1 MRRDGAGGGA
11 AGGGRC
17 VRAQA
22 KGAINQEAVDLAPG
36 FWFLRDVSP
45 FARLAFK
52 VAFLSIPLPTPHAL
66 TARQAPRCSNTPARP
81 GSHSIFGLLPATPD
95 SDSAGWPPACAS
107 PVPEAPLILSAPSF
121 ARLPFQFA
129 RLPLYLPQYHPI
141 FV

>member
-1 MRRDGAGGGA
+1 MQIKQQGRRRPRSSRLSAAWSCEVEKGSEEGRSWRRA

-81 GSHSIFGLLPATPD
+81 GSHPIFGPLPATPD
-95 SDSAGWPPACAS
+95 SDSAGWPHTHAPRLS
-107 PVPEAPLILSAPSF
+107 PK
-121 ARLPFQFA
+121 R
-129 RLPLYLPQYHPI
+129 R
-141 FV
+141 